1 MASGSFGATQHAPQ
15 VSGCLQDFYSE
26 SVPMIFIFAVLLE
39 SSDRKI
45 ANPRR
50 VLLNQQRYEEADQK
64 TFGKYIA

>member
-1 MASGSFGATQHAPQ
+1 
-15 VSGCLQDFYSE
+15 
-26 SVPMIFIFAVLLE
+26 MIFIFAVLLE